1 MGLNRRLQNTIK
13 AGLRGAHQLE
23 ANQIKQCLPN
33 FIIIGAAKSAT
44 TTLTTIL
51 PRHPDFFI
59 SKPKEPK
66 FFGRRYDK
74 GWKWYGHL
82 FKRGANHKLRGEG
95 STMYASSLSSFAQT
109 PALMHRHLPELKLVY
124 IVRDP
129 MERIISHWR
138 HRKGRQRKT
147 PDFELIMRSRHLKKL
162 IVGCS
167 MYHQQLERFREYYP
181 SPQIHCIVFEELIS
195 EPFET
200 LRQLLFFLGADSSPE
215 KVNLLLDKGSLPRIN
230 EAGDKGRVMIQ
241 RPQWT
246 PKLRK
251 QVLNVVRPDA
261 EKLLISINKPLNTW
275 ALKD

>member
-1 MGLNRRLQNTIK
+1 
-13 AGLRGAHQLE
+13 
-23 ANQIKQCLPN
+23 
-33 FIIIGAAKSAT
+33 
-44 TTLTTIL
+44 
-51 PRHPDFFI
+51 
-59 SKPKEPK
+59 
-66 FFGRRYDK
+66 
-74 GWKWYGHL
+74 
-82 FKRGANHKLRGEG
+82 
-95 STMYASSLSSFAQT
+95 
-109 PALMHRHLPELKLVY
+109 
-124 IVRDP
+124 
-129 MERIISHWR
+129 
-138 HRKGRQRKT
+138 
-147 PDFELIMRSRHLKKL
+147 
-162 IVGCS
+162 

-200 LRQLLFFLGADSSPE
+200 LRQLLLFLGADSSPE